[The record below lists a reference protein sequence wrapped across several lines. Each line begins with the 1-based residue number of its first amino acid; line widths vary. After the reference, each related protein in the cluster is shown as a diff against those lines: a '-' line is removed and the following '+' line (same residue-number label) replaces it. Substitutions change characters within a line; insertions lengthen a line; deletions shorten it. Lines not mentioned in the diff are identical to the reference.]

1 MDEQATGII
10 LRTYPLTE
18 SSLIVHWITRELG
31 RTATVAKGA
40 LRPKSTFRGK
50 IDLFHQCE
58 FLFARSRRSEL
69 HTLKEVELLES
80 YPALRSDLQCLQRA
94 VYAAALIEQTTE
106 TDTPLPELFELLK
119 GYIQAISRQQAAVAI
134 FAFELKLLETLG
146 MRPDPAAIKTTAGVK
161 RVIEV
166 LLSSDWPTV
175 QTLRLSPAQFQEL
188 RQFLHG
194 FLLYHLEK
202 IPRSR
207 TKALEDAE
215 AVQRKPA

>member
-1 MDEQATGII
+1 MDERATGII

-31 RTATVAKGA
+31 RTATVARGA

-50 IDLFHQCE
+50 IDLFHECE
-58 FLFARSRRSEL
+58 LLFARSRRSEL
-69 HTLKEVELLES
+69 HTLKEVALLES
-80 YPALRSDLQCLQRA
+80 YPALRSDIQCLQRV

-106 TDTPLPELFELLK
+106 TDTPLPELFDLLK
-119 GYIQAISRQQAAVAI
+119 GYIVAI
-134 FAFELKLLETLG
+134 VGQQTAIAVFAFELKLLDTLG

-161 RVIEV
+161 KLIEV
-166 LLSSDWPTV
+166 LLSADWRTL
-175 QTLRLSPAQFQEL
+175 QSLRLSSPQFREL

-202 IPRSR
+202 VPRSR
-207 TKALEDAE
+207 SKAVEAAE
-215 AVQRKPA
+215 VVQHKTG